1 MILYFKFAMT
11 LGFLCVAAALIL
23 GIIMYELDDRD
34 RYGDWLPKLA
44 IKIALFA
51 VVLLVS
57 AIIVAIWS

>member
-11 LGFLCVAAALIL
+11 LVILCVVAALIL
-23 GIIMYELDDRD
+23 GLMYELDDRD

-51 VVLLVS
+51 VVILVS
-57 AIIVAIWS
+57 ILILVIWL

>member
-11 LGFLCVAAALIL
+11 LGFLCVVAAYIL
-23 GIIMYELDDRD
+23 GLMYFLDDRD

-57 AIIVAIWS
+57 AIIVAIWL